1 MTLDLSNVMFIVGL
15 IAAVWALVDKV
26 LGAKAKA
33 DAPTEKRLTE
43 LETQIKNIKERQ
55 ANDWGTL
62 KQFPKFKDET
72 KEFQNVTLRILKNM
86 LDHFLTGNET
96 GNMQKLSKEIEDY
109 LFRG

>member
-1 MTLDLSNVMFIVGL
+1 MVLDLGNVMFIVGL

-33 DAPTEKRLTE
+33 NAPTEKRLTE
-43 LETQIKNIKERQ
+43 LEAQVNSIKERQ
-55 ANDWGTL
+55 ASDWDTL
-62 KQFPKFKDET
+62 KKFPDFKDANR
-72 KEFQNVTLRILKNM
+72 EFQNVTLRILKNM